1 MAAKN
6 ASGASKLAVMVSAL
20 VVGSL
25 TKKAIAFGWKRVTGK
40 EPPSD
45 PQSPDISLTEAL
57 AWSIVVGVGVE
68 AARLIA
74 TRAVTARMR
83 NASDDDADDTD
94 DAESAADHLVSS

>member
-6 ASGASKLAVMVSAL
+6 VSGASKLAVMVSAL

-40 EPPSD
+40 EPPTD
-45 PQSPDISLTEAL
+45 PQDPAISLTEAL

-68 AARLIA
+68 AARLVA

-83 NASDDDADDTD
+83 NANGDP
-94 DAESAADHLVSS
+94 AESAADQLVSS

>member
-25 TKKAIAFGWKRVTGK
+25 AKKAIAFGWKRVTGK

-45 PQSPDISLTEAL
+45 PQNPDVALTEAL

-68 AARLIA
+68 AVRLLA

-83 NASDDDADDTD
+83 NTNAD
-94 DAESAADHLVSS
+94 DAESAADQLVSS

>member
-6 ASGASKLAVMVSAL
+6 ASGATKLAGMVSAL

-25 TKKAIAFGWKRVTGK
+25 AKKAIAFGWKRVTGK

-45 PQSPDISLTEAL
+45 PQNPDVALTEAL
-57 AWSIVVGVGVE
+57 AWSILVGVGVE
-68 AARLIA
+68 AVRLLA

-83 NASDDDADDTD
+83 HANADDAD

>member
-25 TKKAIAFGWKRVTGK
+25 AKKAIAFGWKRVTGK

-45 PQSPDISLTEAL
+45 PQNPDVALAEAL
-57 AWSIVVGVGVE
+57 AWSILVGVGVE
-68 AARLIA
+68 AVRLLA

-83 NASDDDADDTD
+83 NANAD
-94 DAESAADHLVSS
+94 DAESAADQLVSS

>member
-6 ASGASKLAVMVSAL
+6 ASPASKLAVMVTAL
-20 VVGSL
+20 VVGTL

-45 PQSPDISLTEAL
+45 PHDPEISLTEAL
-57 AWSIVVGVGVE
+57 AWSIAVGVGVE
-68 AARLIA
+68 AARLVA

-83 NASDDDADDTD
+83 NASDDPAEITADQ
-94 DAESAADHLVSS
+94 LVSS

>member
-6 ASGASKLAVMVSAL
+6 ASPATKLAVMVSAL

-40 EPPSD
+40 EPPAD

-74 TRAVTARMR
+74 TRTVTARMR
-83 NASDDDADDTD
+83 NASGDP
-94 DAESAADHLVSS
+94 AESTADHLVSS

>member
-25 TKKAIAFGWKRVTGK
+25 AKKAIAFGWKRVTGK

-45 PQSPDISLTEAL
+45 PQNPDVALTEAL
-57 AWSIVVGVGVE
+57 AWSILVGVGVE
-68 AARLIA
+68 AVRLLA

-83 NASDDDADDTD
+83 NANADDT
-94 DAESAADHLVSS
+94 ESAADQLVSS

>member
-45 PQSPDISLTEAL
+45 PQNPDVALPEAL
-57 AWSIVVGVGVE
+57 AWSILVGVGVE
-68 AARLIA
+68 AVRLLA
-74 TRAVTARMR
+74 TRTVTARMR
-83 NASDDDADDTD
+83 NANADDAD

>member
-25 TKKAIAFGWKRVTGK
+25 AKKAIAFGWKRVTGK

-45 PQSPDISLTEAL
+45 PQNPDVALTEAL
-57 AWSIVVGVGVE
+57 AWSILVGVGVE
-68 AARLIA
+68 AVRLLA

-83 NASDDDADDTD
+83 NTNAD
-94 DAESAADHLVSS
+94 DAESAADQLVSS

>member
-25 TKKAIAFGWKRVTGK
+25 AKKAIAFGWKRVTGK

-45 PQSPDISLTEAL
+45 PQNPDVALTEAL
-57 AWSIVVGVGVE
+57 AWSILVGVGVE
-68 AARLIA
+68 AVRLLA

-83 NASDDDADDTD
+83 NANAD
-94 DAESAADHLVSS
+94 DAESAADQLVSS

>member
-25 TKKAIAFGWKRVTGK
+25 AKKAIAFGWKRVTGK

-45 PQSPDISLTEAL
+45 PQNPDVALTEAL
-57 AWSIVVGVGVE
+57 AWSILVGVGVE
-68 AARLIA
+68 AVRLLA

-83 NASDDDADDTD
+83 NANADDAD